1 MFVVEVVM
9 IVNKVVYIFF
19 VNLIVIE
26 NLFVVIDV

>member
-19 VNLIVIE
+19 VNLSVIE

>member
-1 MFVVEVVM
+1 MFVVEIVM

-19 VNLIVIE
+19 VNLNVIE

>member
-19 VNLIVIE
+19 VNLSVIE
-26 NLFVVIDV
+26 NLFVVINV